1 MQGVS
6 PHKLNDP
13 DTLVEGSA
21 RISGTRM
28 RLGTIVSIGASAVLG
43 VGALL
48 IARLWIPAHAPHPT
62 LAQTATAVAQAPVV
76 VAAKPIPWGV
86 KLDGQDLKVI
96 KLPAADVPQGAYSNV
111 AQILNQEG
119 GPPMALSAMAE
130 QEPVLRS
137 KLSGPG
143 ERQTLAALVDP
154 GMRAYTIAVTAVTAG
169 GGHILPGDR
178 IDVLLTRELPIPSGL
193 QVTDM
198 KLLQTTVVI
207 QNVRVLGMDLN
218 ANPTS
223 TQPAVASTATLE
235 VGMQDTEKLALAGQA
250 GTLSLALRRPGSVEL
265 GPARPMM
272 VSDLGASSS
281 RYEAMV
287 RGSQGPR
294 HATASHA
301 KPAAPGGPGVTITV
315 VSGDAAAA
323 VKVPFEAARS
333 GL

>member
-1 MQGVS
+1 
-6 PHKLNDP
+6 
-13 DTLVEGSA
+13 
-21 RISGTRM
+21 M
-28 RLGTIVSIGASAVLG
+28 RLGTIISIGASAVLG

-48 IARLWIPAHAPHPT
+48 IARLWIPSHAPHPT

-96 KLPAADVPQGAYSNV
+96 KLPAADVPQGAYSNI
-111 AQILNQEG
+111 AQILNQDG
-119 GPPMALSAMAE
+119 GAPMALSAMAE

-178 IDVLLTRELPIPSGL
+178 IDVVLTRELPIPSGL
-193 QVTDM
+193 QVSNM

-235 VGMQDTEKLALAGQA
+235 VGMQDTEKLALASQA

-281 RYEAMV
+281 RYAAMV
-287 RGSQGPR
+287 RGAQGPG
-294 HATASHA
+294 HATAGHA
-301 KPAAPGGPGVTITV
+301 KPAASGGPGVTITV
-315 VSGDAAAA
+315 VSGDAATS

>member
-1 MQGVS
+1 
-6 PHKLNDP
+6 
-13 DTLVEGSA
+13 
-21 RISGTRM
+21 M

-48 IARLWIPAHAPHPT
+48 IARLWIPNHAQHPT
-62 LAQTATAVAQAPVV
+62 AAQTATAVAQTPVV

-86 KLDGQDLKVI
+86 KLDGQYLKVI
-96 KLPAADVPQGAYSNV
+96 QLPVADAPQGAYSSV
-111 AQILNQEG
+111 GQVLNQDG
-119 GPPMALSAMAE
+119 GPPMALSAMAA
-130 QEPVLRS
+130 QEPVLPS
-137 KLSGPG
+137 KLTGPG

-178 IDVLLTRELPIPSGL
+178 VDVVLTRELPIPPGIQATNL
-193 QVTDM
+193 

-235 VGMQDTEKLALAGQA
+235 VGMQDTEKLALAGEA
-250 GTLSLALRRPGSVEL
+250 GTLSLALRRPGSVEV
-265 GPARPMM
+265 GPARPIM
-272 VSDLGASSS
+272 VNDLGASSS
-281 RYEAMV
+281 RYAALL
-287 RGSQGPR
+287 RASPGGSAAKP
-294 HATASHA
+294 SHA
-301 KPAAPGGPGVTITV
+301 KPAAPGDSGGSGVSITV
-315 VSGDAAAA
+315 VSGDTATA